1 MKRLGALVIVIAA
14 VVGFAALFWRAR
26 APGDDVPAE
35 SGPVPHLTVFMN
47 QSIRRTE
54 IEGMSAEKSSRFIPH
69 GNLREPC
76 HLTVVTTD
84 GKRLEVDLRS
94 MSVITDLVNKPDF
107 DSVAGVIAR
116 RPLKPGKFQ
125 EAVADLLATIR
136 GWGIEPDADLLD
148 LTKRGDVPGHGD
160 PGITY
165 PAPINAGTV
174 VLSELMNLWIT
185 FYPDPDRGWFY
196 LMTFTVPP
204 ELTPSHIRDAK
215 KRAIR
220 HRAIES
226 IRSVLAVPGQIEE
239 LFPLAAHCFNNF
251 VFKDSDSDFRKTW
264 STEAWCSDRYF
275 LTMTVPV
282 ELDRKDK
289 TVTSL
294 GGEPTFILQEV
305 DVLAPAPNTGGRLDP
320 VWRREHRFDLAAWNK
335 LVAAGGDFSAI
346 GIEIDPTP
354 VAQSGDFLRHWRNH
368 NQEVRLLRDVRERAV
383 TSAAKFLPA
392 ALQIERMFSTSDKK
406 QVFPSTDHFF
416 STYEFNGKDSVLR
429 KTFVTEAYFG
439 GRYQLTMQADIEL
452 DRNDKVITKLWSQ
465 PTFVLRE
472 LESVETPQGF
482 YHPDVPRWRR
492 EDRFNLEA
500 WNKVVAADGDFSVIG
515 ITIDTTPQSKSD
527 AERARSYVH
536 SQRSHRDRVSLLDAP
551 AEPGSPEEPTEGDTG
566 ADGAPRKTVGPKD
579 REKL

>member
-1 MKRLGALVIVIAA
+1 M
-14 VVGFAALFWRAR
+14 
-26 APGDDVPAE
+26 
-35 SGPVPHLTVFMN
+35 
-47 QSIRRTE
+47 
-54 IEGMSAEKSSRFIPH
+54 
-69 GNLREPC
+69 
-76 HLTVVTTD
+76 TTD
-84 GKRLEVDLRS
+84 GKRLDVSLRS
-94 MSVITDLVNKPDF
+94 VSVSTGPQRRDF
-107 DSVAGVIAR
+107 DAVTDVYAR

-136 GWGIEPDADLLD
+136 GWGIEPDTDLLD

-165 PAPINAGTV
+165 PAPINAGSMA
-174 VLSELMNLWIT
+174 LSELLHLEVK
-185 FYPDPDRGWFY
+185 FHPDPDRGWFY
-196 LMTFTVPP
+196 LMTFAVPL
-204 ELTPSHIRDAK
+204 ELRPGYIQLLK
-215 KRAIR
+215 KEAIR

-226 IRSVLAVPGQIEE
+226 IRSVLAVPVQIEE
-239 LFPLAAHCFNNF
+239 LFPLAAHRFNNF

-275 LTMTVPV
+275 LTMKVPV

-294 GGEPTFILQEV
+294 RGEPTFFLQEV

-320 VWRREHRFDLAAWNK
+320 VWRREHHFDLAAWNK

-354 VAQSGDFLRHWRNH
+354 VAKSGDFLRHWRNH

-383 TSAAKFLPA
+383 KSAAQFLPA
-392 ALQIERMFSTSDKK
+392 AIQIERMFSTSDKK

-439 GRYQLTMQADIEL
+439 GRYQLTMQADVEL
-452 DRNDKVITKLWSQ
+452 DRNDKVITKLRSQ

-492 EDRFNLEA
+492 EDRFDLEA

-515 ITIDTTPQSKSD
+515 IKIDTTPQSRSD

-536 SQRSHRDRVSLLDAP
+536 SQRSHRDRVRLLDAP

-566 ADGAPRKTVGPKD
+566 ADGAPRKTVGNTD

>member
-1 MKRLGALVIVIAA
+1 
-14 VVGFAALFWRAR
+14 
-26 APGDDVPAE
+26 
-35 SGPVPHLTVFMN
+35 
-47 QSIRRTE
+47 
-54 IEGMSAEKSSRFIPH
+54 
-69 GNLREPC
+69 
-76 HLTVVTTD
+76 LTVVTTD
-84 GKRLEVDLRS
+84 GKRLDVSLRS
-94 MSVITDLVNKPDF
+94 VSVSTGPQRRAFDAVTDVY
-107 DSVAGVIAR
+107 AR

-136 GWGIEPDADLLD
+136 GWGVEPHADLLE
-148 LTKRGDVPGHGD
+148 LTKWGNPPGYES
-160 PGITY
+160 PGIRL
-165 PAPINAGTV
+165 PINAGSMA
-174 VLSELMNLWIT
+174 LSELLHLEVK

-196 LMTFTVPP
+196 LMTFAVPHQ
-204 ELTPSHIRDAK
+204 LRPSHIRDEQS
-215 KRAIR
+215 RAIR

-226 IRSVLAVPGQIEE
+226 IRSVLAVPVQIEE
-239 LFPLAAHCFNNF
+239 LFPLAAHRFNNF
-251 VFKDSDSDFRKTW
+251 VFKDRDSDFRKTW

-289 TVTSL
+289 TVTSIS
-294 GGEPTFILQEV
+294 GEPTFVLQEV
-305 DVLAPAPNTGGRLDP
+305 DVLAPAPHTGGRLDP

-354 VAQSGDFLRHWRNH
+354 VAQSGDFLRRWRNH

-383 TSAAKFLPA
+383 KSALKFLPA

-406 QVFPSTDHFF
+406 QVFPFTDHFF

-439 GRYQLTMQADIEL
+439 GRYQLTMQADIKL

-492 EDRFNLEA
+492 EDRFDLEA

>member
-1 MKRLGALVIVIAA
+1 MKRLGAPVIVIAA
-14 VVGFAALFWRAR
+14 VAGFAALFWRAR

-35 SGPVPHLTVFMN
+35 GGPVPHLTVFMN
-47 QSIRRTE
+47 QSIKRME
-54 IEGMSAEKSSRFIPH
+54 FEGLSPDKQAKFFPH
-69 GNLREPC
+69 GDLLDPC
-76 HLTVVTTD
+76 RLTVVTTD
-84 GKRLEVDLRS
+84 GKRLDVSLRS
-94 MSVITDLVNKPDF
+94 VSVSTGPQRRAFDAVTDVY
-107 DSVAGVIAR
+107 AR

-125 EAVADLLATIR
+125 EAVADLLATIG

-165 PAPINAGTV
+165 PAPINAGSMA
-174 VLSELMNLWIT
+174 LSELLHLEVK
-185 FYPDPDRGWFY
+185 FYPDPDRGWIY
-196 LMTFTVPP
+196 LMTFAVPL
-204 ELTPSHIRDAK
+204 ELRPGHIHLQNEK
-215 KRAIR
+215 AIH

-239 LFPLAAHCFNNF
+239 LFPLAAHRFNNF

-294 GGEPTFILQEV
+294 GGEPTFVLQEV

-354 VAQSGDFLRHWRNH
+354 VAQSGDFLRRWRNH

-383 TSAAKFLPA
+383 TSAVKFLPA
-392 ALQIERMFSTSDKK
+392 AIQIERMFSTSDKK

-439 GRYQLTMQADIEL
+439 GRYQLTMQADVEL
-452 DRNDKVITKLWSQ
+452 DRNDKVITKLRGQ

-492 EDRFNLEA
+492 EDRFDLEA

-527 AERARSYVH
+527 AERERSYVH
-536 SQRSHRDRVSLLDAP
+536 SQRSHRDRVSLLDAAAGDGDARP
-551 AEPGSPEEPTEGDTG
+551 NTIPEPE
-566 ADGAPRKTVGPKD
+566 D
-579 REKL
+579 R

>member
-1 MKRLGALVIVIAA
+1 MIRLGAPVIVITA
-14 VVGFAALFWRAR
+14 VASFAALFWLAP
-26 APGDDVPAE
+26 APGDDPPAE
-35 SGPVPHLTVFMN
+35 GGPGPHLTVYMN
-47 QSIRRTE
+47 QSIKRME
-54 IEGMSAEKSSRFIPH
+54 FEGLSPDKQASFFPH
-69 GNLREPC
+69 GDLLDPC
-76 HLTVVTTD
+76 RLTVVTTD
-84 GKRLEVDLRS
+84 GTRLGVGLRS
-94 MSVITDLVNKPDF
+94 VSVSTGPHRRAFDAVTDVY
-107 DSVAGVIAR
+107 AR

-136 GWGIEPDADLLD
+136 GWGIEPDADLLE
-148 LTKRGDVPGHGD
+148 LTKWGNPAGHESRGIVL
-160 PGITY
+160 
-165 PAPINAGTV
+165 PINAGGMP
-174 VLSELMNLWIT
+174 LSDLLDLEVK

-196 LMTFTVPP
+196 LMTFAVPL
-204 ELTPSHIRDAK
+204 ELRPGHIQLQK
-215 KRAIR
+215 EKAIH

-226 IRSVLAVPGQIEE
+226 IRSVLAVPVQIEE
-239 LFPLAAHCFNNF
+239 LFPLAAHRFNNF

-275 LTMTVPV
+275 LTMKVPV

-294 GGEPTFILQEV
+294 RGEPTFVLQEV

-354 VAQSGDFLRHWRNH
+354 VAQSGDFLRRWRNH

-383 TSAAKFLPA
+383 TSAVKFLPA
-392 ALQIERMFSTSDKK
+392 AIQIERMFSTSDKK

-439 GRYQLTMQADIEL
+439 GRYQLTMQADVEL
-452 DRNDKVITKLWSQ
+452 DRNDKVITRLRSQ

-472 LESVETPQGF
+472 LESVEMPDGF
-482 YHPDVPRWRR
+482 YHRDVPRWRR
-492 EDRFNLEA
+492 EDRFDLEA

-515 ITIDTTPQSKSD
+515 ITIDTTPQSKSE

-536 SQRSHRDRVSLLDAP
+536 SQRSFRDRVSLLDAAAGDGDEP
-551 AEPGSPEEPTEGDTG
+551 AKKLPEPEV
-566 ADGAPRKTVGPKD
+566 R
-579 REKL
+579 

>member
-1 MKRLGALVIVIAA
+1 MTRLRTPVIVIAA
-14 VVGFAALFWRAR
+14 VAGFAALFWRAR

-47 QSIRRTE
+47 QSIRRME
-54 IEGMSAEKSSRFIPH
+54 IEGMSAEKKSNFLPH
-69 GNLREPC
+69 GNLLEPC

-84 GKRLEVDLRS
+84 GKRLEIDLRS

-136 GWGIEPDADLLD
+136 GWGIEPDAGLLE
-148 LTKRGDVPGHGD
+148 LTKWGNPAGHESRGIVL
-160 PGITY
+160 
-165 PAPINAGTV
+165 PINAGTV
-174 VLSELMNLWIT
+174 VLSDLMNLWIT

-239 LFPLAAHCFNNF
+239 LFPLAAHRFNNF
-251 VFKDSDSDFRKTW
+251 VFKDRDSDFRKTW

-294 GGEPTFILQEV
+294 RGEPTFVLQEV

-346 GIEIDPTP
+346 GIEIDPKP

-383 TSAAKFLPA
+383 KSAAQFLPA
-392 ALQIERMFSTSDKK
+392 AIQIERMFSTSDKK

-416 STYEFNGKDSVLR
+416 STYEFNGRDSVLR

-439 GRYQLTMQADIEL
+439 GRYQLTMQADVEL
-452 DRNDKVITKLWSQ
+452 DRNDKVITKLRSE

-492 EDRFNLEA
+492 EDRFDLEA

-536 SQRSHRDRVSLLDAP
+536 SQRSHRDRVSLLDAAAGDGDARP
-551 AEPGSPEEPTEGDTG
+551 NRIPEPE
-566 ADGAPRKTVGPKD
+566 D
-579 REKL
+579 R